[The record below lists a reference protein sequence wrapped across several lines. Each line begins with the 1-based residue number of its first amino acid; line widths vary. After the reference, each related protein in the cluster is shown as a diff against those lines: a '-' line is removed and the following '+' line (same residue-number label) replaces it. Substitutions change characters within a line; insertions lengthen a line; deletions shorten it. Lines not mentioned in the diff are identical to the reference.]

1 MRIVAD
7 KFFVFYYQDSVICL
21 DEDVMTTPKVAERSK
36 KSLRSLNDV
45 LGKAS
50 SLCKDAKPLAGI
62 ISPLKSHQISP
73 FL

>member
-7 KFFVFYYQDSVICL
+7 RFFDFYCQDSVICL
-21 DEDVMTTPKVAERSK
+21 DEDVMTTPKVAEKSK

-62 ISPLKSHQISP
+62 MSPLTSHQISP
-73 FL
+73 FR